1 MSYRD
6 KTYSTMKLTF
16 EDQIAIVRFDRP
28 EAMNAA
34 NVDMSYERVE
44 IYRHLSEDD
53 TVKVIIITGGDK
65 VYCAGGDLAAF
76 SKFNRSEAQ
85 KFINRGVEYQKLLM
99 DMPKPTIAAIA
110 GYAYGGGME
119 NVLLCDLR
127 IAADNAKFALPEIG
141 VGIFPGGGATQ
152 RLVQNIPIA
161 KAKEMIFF
169 GKPIEAK
176 EAYHLGIVNKVVEPE
191 QLMEEARAWAK
202 RLLRLSP
209 LSLRSAKKAIN
220 NAWNQDIYGGMQQE
234 ADLWAE
240 LFDSHDQKE
249 GMNAFLEKR
258 YPEFRGN

>member
-1 MSYRD
+1 MTYRD
-6 KTYSTMKLTF
+6 KSYNTMKLRF
-16 EDQIAIVRFDRP
+16 EDSIAVVQFDRP

-34 NVDMSYERVE
+34 NVEMSYERVE
-44 IYRHLSEDD
+44 IYRGLAEDD
-53 TVKVIIITGGDK
+53 AVKVIIVTGGDQ

-76 SKFNRSEAQ
+76 SKFDRGEAQ
-85 KFINRGVEYQKLLM
+85 EFINRGVEYQKLLM
-99 DMPKPTIAAIA
+99 DMPKPTIAAVA

-169 GKPIEAK
+169 GKPIDAEA
-176 EAYHLGIVNKVVEPE
+176 ACSLGIVNKVVAPE
-191 QLMEEARAWAK
+191 QLMEEAYSWAK

-209 LSLRSAKKAIN
+209 LALRAAKKAIN
-220 NAWNQDIYGGMQQE
+220 SAWNMDIGSGMQLE
-234 ADLWAE
+234 ADTWAE
-240 LFDSHDQKE
+240 LFSSYDQKE

-258 YPEFRGN
+258 YPEFKGY

>member
-1 MSYRD
+1 
-6 KTYSTMKLTF
+6 MKLTF
-16 EDQIAIVRFDRP
+16 EDEIAIVKFDRP

-34 NVDMSYERVE
+34 NIEMSHERVE
-44 IYRHLSEDD
+44 IYRGLAQDD
-53 TVKVIIITGGDK
+53 SVKVIIITGGDK

-76 SKFNRSEAQ
+76 SKFNQQEAQ
-85 KFINRGVEYQKLLM
+85 EFIDRGVEYQTLLM

-119 NVLLCDLR
+119 NVLLSDLR

-152 RLVQNIPIA
+152 RLIQNIPIA

-169 GKPIEAK
+169 GKPIDAK
-176 EAYHLGIVNKVVEPE
+176 TACDIGIINTVVSPE
-191 QLMEEARAWAK
+191 LLMDEARSWAK

-209 LSLRSAKKAIN
+209 LALAAAKKSIN
-220 NAWNQDIYGGMQQE
+220 SAWNLDIYNGMQAE
-234 ADLWAE
+234 ADTWAE
-240 LFDSHDQKE
+240 LFASHDQKE

-258 YPEFRGN
+258 YPKFKGC